1 MSSVS
6 YVGRFKL
13 AVSAFTV
20 TLLLAAISL
29 VLADVTYKYNPDG
42 RLTQVCNG
50 SGQAAIYGYDGDGNI
65 TSVIPCSCGNC
76 PTPTATATPLL
87 PEVQ

>member
-6 YVGRFKL
+6 YVRRFKL
-13 AVSAFTV
+13 VVSAFTIA
-20 TLLLAAISL
+20 LLLAAISL
-29 VLADVTYKYNPDG
+29 VLADVTYTYNPDG
-42 RLTQVCNG
+42 RLTEVCNG

-65 TSVIPCSCGNC
+65 TSVIPCSCASC
-76 PTPTATATPLL
+76 PTPTATATPAI